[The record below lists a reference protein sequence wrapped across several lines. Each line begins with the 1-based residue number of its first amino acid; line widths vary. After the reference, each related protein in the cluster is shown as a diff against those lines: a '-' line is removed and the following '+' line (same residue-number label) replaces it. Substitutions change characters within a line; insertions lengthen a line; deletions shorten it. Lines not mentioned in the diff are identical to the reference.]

1 MELSRPPARPR
12 LYQGQV
18 KKKSRGLILGAP
30 CPRVTSSVSCL
41 VNKQLR
47 RGELTPPDAGL
58 RAPQSPRYQ
67 RRTAAATAHVGTSS
81 RLPGTLRPSV
91 PLPPRSVATM
101 AARALA

>member
-1 MELSRPPARPR
+1 LGHSDFPGGSRQSNIFGAASRAESRQPWECMELSRPPARPR

-58 RAPQSPRYQ
+58 RAPRQK
-67 RRTAAATAHVGTSS
+67 
-81 RLPGTLRPSV
+81 
-91 PLPPRSVATM
+91 
-101 AARALA
+101 